1 MAELLT
7 FTGSVPCIL
16 HLRGAKHFTCI
27 VLPKPRA
34 GSTRRLVL
42 FINGKADAKTV
53 GNLYK
58 AGVRKHSFGGYWVSE
73 KMKEEEQH

>member
-1 MAELLT
+1 MAELLA

-16 HLRGAKHFTCI
+16 HFRGAKHFTCI

-42 FINGKADAKTV
+42 FINDKADAKTV

-58 AGVRKHSFGGYWVSE
+58 TVVCPSTVSGDTG
-73 KMKEEEQH
+73 